1 MLWMVNLYGND
12 TSVLMYGYASSIK
25 QMSNI
30 PLDIHLMV
38 EDTKD
43 YIDQYIALSPHFITI
58 HYERKQLNI

>member
-38 EDTKD
+38 EDTKRL
-43 YIDQYIALSPHFITI
+43 YRPIYCTKSTFYHNSL
-58 HYERKQLNI
+58 